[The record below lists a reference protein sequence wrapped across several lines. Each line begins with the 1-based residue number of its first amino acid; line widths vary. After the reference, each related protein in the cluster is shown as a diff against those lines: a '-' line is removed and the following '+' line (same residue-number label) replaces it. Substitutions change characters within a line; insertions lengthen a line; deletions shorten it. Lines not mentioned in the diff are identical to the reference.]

1 MRVNHPQKER
11 AQLAPLLLQAGAVY
25 FQIPIG
31 YPMGCR
37 LLVADI
43 YPPSRIPRPWGSFWV
58 GLGRHPMSAPRMSP
72 KTVPGGRRA

>member
-37 LLVADI
+37 LLVADFC
-43 YPPSRIPRPWGSFWV
+43 PPLRIPPTMGIP
-58 GLGRHPMSAPRMSP
+58 LGRAWQTYDVRPEDVS
-72 KTVPGGRRA
+72 